1 MANPQILRSAIV
13 EMQGSLDTSKTLTG
27 VSNASEGVFTG
38 THDFAIGDLIVIGAP
53 VGMPTLGNQVVR
65 VKSVNTTVDFTAE
78 GFDTTNSGTYVS
90 GGTAEKVLTFLAF
103 DNVTNLSLPDDPP
116 EELDVTTIH
125 DSEKQNV
132 FGLEAASKGTFS
144 TIADPLSTT
153 SVEIGVSRA
162 ANTRRVFRVTLQ
174 SGYVGI
180 FNAFV
185 SGGRG
190 IDGGAGAAA
199 TGTVSLTL
207 RSPAQ
212 WFAS

>member
-27 VSNASEGVFTG
+27 VSNATEGVFTG
-38 THDFAIGDLIVIGAP
+38 THDFAVGDLVVIGAP

-65 VKSVNTTVDFTAE
+65 VGSINTTVD
-78 GFDTTNSGTYVS
+78 
-90 GGTAEKVLTFLAF
+90 GTAEKVLTFLAF